1 MSIRYV
7 NRAVVRELKRTARL
21 AAIVPQLPAKVQARL
36 VAKTSK
42 HRGQKLS

>member
-7 NRAVVRELKRTARL
+7 NRAVVREIKRTAKL
-21 AAIVPQLPAKVQARL
+21 AAILPQLTAKAQARITP
-36 VAKTSK
+36 KTSK